1 MKSEEAERLALLIL
15 NTARRAGAH
24 AMTGYRKPQNIQK
37 KGVIDLVTDF
47 DKSTEAFIRQELARL
62 APDIDVVAE
71 ESGGESSS
79 DRICYVDPIDGTSNY
94 AHGHPFWCV
103 SIGLVVRGIPVAG
116 AVVAPALNC
125 EWLGWF
131 GGPALRNHEP
141 CAVSQVSEFS
151 DAFLATG
158 FPYDRQ
164 TSADNNLDAFVALK
178 KKVQGIRRRGSA
190 AIDLCLVA
198 DGTYDGF
205 WERKLRAWDLAAGIA
220 ILNAAGGKVSSFEGA
235 HPDIASGNIVASNGL
250 IHDTL
255 LRELRRSRN
264 SPSVLPPP
272 AI

>member
-24 AMTGYRKPQNIQK
+24 AMNGYRKPKVVEK

-47 DKSTEAFIRQELARL
+47 DKSTEAFIREELARL
-62 APDIDVVAE
+62 APGIDIIAE
-71 ESGGESSS
+71 ESGGQSSS
-79 DRICYVDPIDGTSNY
+79 DRICFVDPIDGTSNY
-94 AHGHPFWCV
+94 VHGHPFWCV

-131 GGPALRNHEP
+131 GGPALRNHEK
-141 CAVSQVSEFS
+141 CAVSSVSEFGN
-151 DAFLATG
+151 AFLATG

-164 TSADNNLDAFVALK
+164 TSPDNNFDAFVALK
-178 KKVQGIRRRGSA
+178 KKCQGIRRCGSA

-205 WERKLRAWDLAAGIA
+205 WEKKLHAWDLAAGIA
-220 ILNAAGGKVSSFEGA
+220 ILNAAGGKVTSFEGS
-235 HPDIASGNIVASNGL
+235 HPDIASGNVVASNGL
-250 IHDTL
+250 IHDAF

-264 SPSVLPPP
+264 PSSVLPPP
-272 AI
+272 NV